1 MSDVDE
7 PAIPADPSE
16 MPVNAL
22 PAHRVAAAKVR
33 EFPQSPG
40 IYLMKDA
47 AGRVIYVAS
56 GTTSACARQ
65 LFPAIQRISIFG
77 CIGSMKFV
85 TSISSNAKAKWTR
98 Y

>member
-47 AGRVIYVAS
+47 AGRVIYVGKAKNLRS
-56 GTTSACARQ
+56 RRQ
-65 LFPAIQRISIFG
+65 LFPAIRGYRFSAALDQ
-77 CIGSMKFV
+77 
-85 TSISSNAKAKWTR
+85 
-98 Y
+98 